1 MRNISATIRRPTVH
15 YRTLG
20 EHFDPFPS
28 PKGAA
33 PHALATFLP
42 HSVAQG
48 CRAARSGNTSA
59 PFRRPTVPRSTP
71 GEHFC
76 HYPSPN
82 SALPHARGTLRPVS
96 VTQGCRAA
104 RSGNISATIRRPT
117 VHYRTL
123 GEHFD
128 PFPSPKGA
136 APHARGTFLPLS
148 VARWC
153 ISARPGNTSAT
164 IHRPTVPRRTPGR
177 HLRPF
182 PSPGRAG
189 QGKRT
194 GMAEYGGRTG
204 GGAGPESGPGQGKG
218 RGQEKAK
225 GRERGRAQIE

>member
-1 MRNISATIRRPTVH
+1 MVPH
-15 YRTLG
+15 FTLG
-20 EHFDPFPS
+20 EHFGP
-28 PKGAA
+28 
-33 PHALATFLP
+33 
-42 HSVAQG
+42 V
-48 CRAARSGNTSA
+48 
-59 PFRRPTVPRSTP
+59 
-71 GEHFC
+71 
-76 HYPSPN
+76 PSPN
-82 SALPHARGTLRPVS
+82 STTTHARGTLPPNS
-96 VTQGCRAA
+96 VAQGGRAA
-104 RSGNISATIRRPT
+104 RSGNISARFRRPRVPRRTPGEHFCPIPLPNSTAPHTRGTLLPRSVAQRCRVARPGNTSATIRRPT

-164 IHRPTVPRRTPGR
+164 IRRPTVPRRTPGR

-204 GGAGPESGPGQGKG
+204 GGAGPESG
-218 RGQEKAK
+218 RGLDRGLDRGLEKAK
-225 GRERGRAQIE
+225 GQARERERARGRAQIE